1 MNLELTAILEKIRIG
16 DLKSAKDQLHYLCG
30 QISNIQT
37 NITAIYEELATKV
50 DLASAMQ
57 SGSTVVTKV
66 GTGIIGSVSSDG
78 VTITGTGTLFTQE
91 TETGNEIKIGAETT
105 YITAVTSDTIITVSP
120 ALTVT
125 TYSNVIYAIVKNAT
139 KEVLTGDFNFGVLN
153 GNIFNGTVVQGS
165 TFQHYGRMSQQNDIV
180 NVSFVQKSV
189 NPVMV
194 RAQNAIQRNGDSVIG
209 TSGNPY
215 TYNFNYLSWAFG
227 ANTDLRYDGIV
238 SNGDNVVNVNYVTN
252 AIAIATDRFY
262 ARLTNSTIYLDGSIA
277 KSSNAGEYITV
288 TSDGFV
294 AVKAFTGIAF
304 GSVGINLS
312 KHYSG
317 LLTIKVSL
325 QINSIYLQSTQIS
338 IDTDNTNMTLEPRI
352 QVCTPISVNAGD
364 IISVKLDTTNT
375 NQYNAPIYDGFDLAV
390 ISM

>member
-16 DLKSAKDQLHYLCG
+16 DLKSAKDQLRYLCG

-37 NITAIYEELATKV
+37 NIAAIYEELATKV

-78 VTITGTGTLFTQE
+78 VTITGTGTLFTEE
-91 TETGNEIKIGAETT
+91 TETGNEIRIGAETT

-153 GNIFNGTVVQGS
+153 GSIFNGTVLQGS
-165 TFQHYGRMSQQNDIV
+165 TFQQYGRMSQQNDIV

-194 RAQNAIQRNGDSVIG
+194 RAQNAIQRNGDSITG

-262 ARLTNSTIYLDGSIA
+262 ARLTNSTIYLDGSIS
-277 KSSNAGEYITV
+277 KSSNA
-288 TSDGFV
+288 
-294 AVKAFTGIAF
+294 
-304 GSVGINLS
+304 
-312 KHYSG
+312 
-317 LLTIKVSL
+317 
-325 QINSIYLQSTQIS
+325 
-338 IDTDNTNMTLEPRI
+338 
-352 QVCTPISVNAGD
+352 
-364 IISVKLDTTNT
+364 
-375 NQYNAPIYDGFDLAV
+375 
-390 ISM
+390 